1 MPTHDSSNKVLHLMR
16 YVGLQRCKFCQVHEG
31 TQHTILFNFL
41 YFEPSFLHAIVFYFD
56 WSRSLNS
63 WLTKSP
69 WTWMSRMKFARDVSD
84 ESCHEPFSHHSSNLK
99 ILVKETSWVQSANIV
114 KYAKESNV
122 QFYAFFNNLSRHFY
136 ILLYVDISWSVNS
149 RNLRS
154 WELVS

>member
-1 MPTHDSSNKVLHLMR
+1 MLVCRGANFVKYMKEPNIQFSSISCTSSR
-16 YVGLQRCKFCQVHEG
+16 
-31 TQHTILFNFL
+31 LFYMQL
-41 YFEPSFLHAIVFYFD
+41 YFIFD